1 MTVKTEEF
9 TACSNCGAESS
20 MRKFLKS
27 QRCAACGSIF
37 TRNNAAPSPEQIAT
51 GAEEQRKLRKYP
63 VPLEDER

>member
-27 QRCAACGSIF
+27 QRCAVCGSIF
-37 TRNNAAPSPEQIAT
+37 TRNNAAPSPQQIESAK
-51 GAEEQRKLRKYP
+51 AELRKYP
-63 VPLEDER
+63 VSLEDER